1 MELDWSAIGMR
12 IQKQRNLLKLNQQDI
27 YDKVDISQNH
37 YSRIENGHSAPSLEL
52 LVNICEILDI
62 SIDYIITGNVTSD
75 KNPNF
80 VDKFNK
86 LTTKQKQYIINQIDT
101 IKEFNLK

>member
-1 MELDWSAIGMR
+1 MELDFSAIGMR
-12 IQKQRNLLKLNQQDI
+12 IQKQRNFLKLTQQEI
-27 YDKVDISQNH
+27 YDKVDVSHNH
-37 YSRIENGHSAPSLEL
+37 YSRIENGHAAPSLEL

-62 SIDYIITGNVTSD
+62 SIDYVIAGNISNN

-86 LTTKQKQYIINQIDT
+86 LTAKQKQYIINQIDT

>member
-1 MELDWSAIGMR
+1 MKLDLPAIGMR
-12 IQKQRNLLKLNQQDI
+12 IQKQRNFLKLTQQQVYEKID
-27 YDKVDISQNH
+27 VSHNH
-37 YSRIENGHSAPSLEL
+37 YSRIENGHTAPSLEL

-80 VDKFNK
+80 VNKFNQ
-86 LTTKQKQYIINQIDT
+86 LTTKQKRYIISQIDAL
-101 IKEFNLK
+101 KEFNLK

>member
-1 MELDWSAIGMR
+1 MELDLSAIGMR
-12 IQKQRNLLKLNQQDI
+12 IQERRNFLKLTQQEI
-27 YDKVDISQNH
+27 YDKVDISHNH
-37 YSRIENGHSAPSLEL
+37 YSRIENGHAAPSLEL

-62 SIDYIITGNVTSD
+62 SIDYIITGNISTN

-86 LTTKQKQYIINQIDT
+86 LTTKQKQYIISQIDT

>member
-12 IQKQRNLLKLNQQDI
+12 IQKQRNLLKLTQQEVYDI
-27 YDKVDISQNH
+27 IDVSHNH
-37 YSRIENGHSAPSLEL
+37 YSRIENGHAAPSLEL
-52 LVNICEILDI
+52 LLNICEMLDI
-62 SIDYIITGNVTSD
+62 SIDYVITGNVTSD